1 MAKGADVAVTATE
14 RAYSEIKKRIMDLT
28 LAPNEHVL
36 EAELAQDLGV
46 SRTPIREAVLMLR
59 SDGLVDI
66 IPRRGVRIRPV
77 SADQLADIYDVL
89 ALLEARSAELAALQ
103 QSSAHIAALDSAVA
117 EMASALQ
124 EHDLDKWEG
133 ADDDF
138 HRVLVEASENDYLVA
153 AARTSVDRVR
163 RARRMTMRLRPIPI
177 ESVRDHA
184 ELVALIKDGEPA
196 AAFASHLA
204 HRRRTAELLVTL
216 LRENRLVV

>member
-1 MAKGADVAVTATE
+1 MTATE
-14 RAYSEIKKRIMDLT
+14 RAYSEIKRRIMDMT

-66 IPRRGVRIRPV
+66 VPRRGVRIRPV
-77 SADQLADIYDVL
+77 SADQLEGIYDVL
-89 ALLEARSAELAALQ
+89 ALLEARAAELAATR
-103 QSSAHIAALDSAVA
+103 QSSARIAALDSAVA
-117 EMASALQ
+117 SMSSALR
-124 EHDLDKWEG
+124 ERDLDGWEG

-138 HRVLVEASENDYLVA
+138 HRLLVEASENDYLVA

-163 RARRMTMRLRPIPI
+163 RARRMTMRLRPLPT

-184 ELVALIKDGEPA
+184 ELVALIRAGRA
-196 AAFASHLA
+196 ADAFASHLA
-204 HRRRTAELLVTL
+204 HRRRAAELLVTL